1 MINQQIETY
10 YSQRILI
17 LILLVSLIIMI
28 VAGAIGGYDWREKNE
43 INKRLE
49 VKRREI
55 LEQRNTIAAI
65 AEKAELATQ
74 EKLKFFTNISHDSRH
89 HLH

>member
-1 MINQQIETY
+1 MKLQYDKLLSQQKDIVRQQEMINQQIETY

-28 VAGAIGGYDWREKNE
+28 IAGAIGAYNWREKNE

-49 VKRREI
+49 VKGVRSSS
-55 LEQRNTIAAI
+55 NAI
-65 AEKAELATQ
+65 P
-74 EKLKFFTNISHDSRH
+74 SRP
-89 HLH
+89 